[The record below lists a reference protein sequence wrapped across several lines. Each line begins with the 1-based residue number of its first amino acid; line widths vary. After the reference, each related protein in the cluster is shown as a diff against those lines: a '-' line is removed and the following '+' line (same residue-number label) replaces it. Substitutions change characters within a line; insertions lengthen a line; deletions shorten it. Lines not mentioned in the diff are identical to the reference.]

1 MVERPWL
8 KNYTEGVD
16 WHAPL
21 EPAPLFKLL
30 DDTAARHG
38 DLPALDFLGRRYT
51 FAEIKRLADKAACG
65 FARLGVTKGVKVGL
79 FLPNCPQ
86 FVIAYFGILKAGGT
100 VVNFSPLYSEPEL
113 LAQVEDSETD
123 IMVTLD
129 LNALYPKL
137 AAIFGKS
144 RLRILVV
151 GNMPE
156 VLPFPQNVL
165 FPIFKRKDVA
175 KVAWDASHVRFR
187 DLLQNDGACPLVA
200 IDPMEDVAVLQY
212 TGGTTGTPKG
222 AMLTHA
228 NLYINAMQS
237 KLADPDLTPGQ
248 DRSLAALPLF
258 HVFAMT
264 GVMNLSI
271 AAGIEMLMLP
281 KFELEAAMKL
291 IRRRKATIMMGV
303 PTMYHAFLNH
313 PLAAKGGLRSLR
325 ACISGGAPLPVELKK
340 AFEEVSGCKLVEG
353 YGLTESAPVAAL
365 NPSDRARAGSIGL
378 PVPGTDIVIVDHDD
392 PTREMPLGE
401 IGELAIAGPQV
412 MKGYWKR
419 PDATA
424 RAIVNGRLLTGDLGY
439 MDEDGYT
446 YIIDRAKDLILVGGF
461 NVFPRLVEE
470 AIYTHPAVAE
480 AVVIGVPDEHMGEIP
495 KAFVTLKPGHEGL
508 TADELISY
516 LRTRI
521 GKHELPREVEFRDQL
536 PKTMIG
542 KLSKKELIAEE
553 KAKRAAAEAEQGP
566 RKSAG
571 GA

>member
-16 WHAPL
+16 WHTPL

-30 DDTAARHG
+30 DDAAARHG
-38 DLPALDFLGRRYT
+38 DLPALDFLGRRYN
-51 FAEIKRLADKAACG
+51 FADLKRLVDQAACG
-65 FARLGVTKGVKVGL
+65 FERIGVAKGVKVGL

-113 LAQVEDSETD
+113 LAQVADSETD

-129 LNALYPKL
+129 IKSLYPKI
-137 AAIFGKS
+137 AAIFGES
-144 RLRILVV
+144 RLRMLVV
-151 GNMPE
+151 GNLPE
-156 VLPFPQNVL
+156 VLPFPQNIL

-175 KVAWDASHVRFR
+175 KVDWDANHMRFG
-187 DLLQNDGACPLVA
+187 DLLKNNGACKIVP

-228 NLYINAMQS
+228 NLYINAIQS
-237 KLADPDLTPGQ
+237 KRSDPGLTAGQ
-248 DRSLAALPLF
+248 DRSLAVLPFF

-281 KFELEAAMKL
+281 RFELEAAMKL
-291 IRRRKATIMMGV
+291 ISRRKATIMMGV

-325 ACISGGAPLPVELKK
+325 ACISGGAPLPVELKRS
-340 AFEEVSGCKLVEG
+340 FEEVSGCKLVEG
-353 YGLTESAPVAAL
+353 YGLTESSPVAAL
-365 NPSDRARAGSIGL
+365 NPADRARPGSIGL
-378 PVPGTDIVIVDHDD
+378 PVPGTDIIIVDRED
-392 PTREMPLGE
+392 PMREMPLGE

-419 PDATA
+419 PDVTA
-424 RAIVNGRLLTGDLGY
+424 ETVVNGRLLTGDLGY
-439 MDEDGYT
+439 MDQEGYT
-446 YIIDRAKDLILVGGF
+446 FIIDREKDLILVGGF

-470 AIYTHPAVAE
+470 ALYTHPDVAE
-480 AVVIGVPDEHMGEIP
+480 AVVIGVPDEHLGEIP

-508 TADELISY
+508 TASKLLVF

-521 GKHELPREVEFRDQL
+521 GKHELPREVEFRDSL
-536 PKTMIG
+536 PKTMVG

-553 KAKRAAAEAEQGP
+553 KAKRAAKAAAAP
-566 RKSAG
+566 AASAG
-571 GA
+571 GGA

>member
-1 MVERPWL
+1 
-8 KNYTEGVD
+8 
-16 WHAPL
+16 
-21 EPAPLFKLL
+21 
-30 DDTAARHG
+30 
-38 DLPALDFLGRRYT
+38 
-51 FAEIKRLADKAACG
+51 
-65 FARLGVTKGVKVGL
+65 
-79 FLPNCPQ
+79 
-86 FVIAYFGILKAGGT
+86 
-100 VVNFSPLYSEPEL
+100 
-113 LAQVEDSETD
+113 
-123 IMVTLD
+123 
-129 LNALYPKL
+129 
-137 AAIFGKS
+137 
-144 RLRILVV
+144 
-151 GNMPE
+151 
-156 VLPFPQNVL
+156 
-165 FPIFKRKDVA
+165 
-175 KVAWDASHVRFR
+175 
-187 DLLQNDGACPLVA
+187 
-200 IDPMEDVAVLQY
+200 
-212 TGGTTGTPKG
+212 
-222 AMLTHA
+222 
-228 NLYINAMQS
+228 
-237 KLADPDLTPGQ
+237 
-248 DRSLAALPLF
+248 
-258 HVFAMT
+258 
-264 GVMNLSI
+264 
-271 AAGIEMLMLP
+271 
-281 KFELEAAMKL
+281 
-291 IRRRKATIMMGV
+291 
-303 PTMYHAFLNH
+303 
-313 PLAAKGGLRSLR
+313 
-325 ACISGGAPLPVELKK
+325 
-340 AFEEVSGCKLVEG
+340 
-353 YGLTESAPVAAL
+353 
-365 NPSDRARAGSIGL
+365 
-378 PVPGTDIVIVDHDD
+378 DD